1 MTEATIINGRE
12 VANKLRSEIKD
23 RVESLNAKGITPGLA
38 VVLVGDDPASEV
50 YVRMKG
56 RACDKMGIHENTFT
70 LPKETS
76 QDELLNL
83 VGELNQNDSYH
94 GILVQMPLPEQID
107 SDVIIDAISPEKDV
121 DGLHPVSTGRLVA
134 GKTGFIPC
142 TPYGILKMLQ
152 HYGIETDGKNAVVIG
167 RSILVGKPIANLLYQ
182 KNATGNATVTIC
194 HTHTKDLASHTR
206 RADIL
211 IVAAGSPNAVT
222 ADMIKPHATV
232 IDVGTNRVDDP
243 GSEKG
248 YKLVGDVDFE
258 NAKKV
263 ADYISPVPGGVG
275 PMTITMLLHNTTW
288 SAERKADI

>member
-12 VANKLRSEIKD
+12 VANKLRSEIKE
-23 RVESLNAKGITPGLA
+23 RVERLISQGVTPGLA

-56 RACDKMGIHENTFT
+56 RACERMGIHEKTFN

-76 QDELLNL
+76 QEELLEL
-83 VGELNQNDSYH
+83 VTELNNDDSYH

-142 TPYGILKMLQ
+142 TPYGILKMLK
-152 HYGIETDGKNAVVIG
+152 HYGIETDGKNAVVVG

-182 KNATGNATVTIC
+182 KNETGNATVTIC

-243 GSEKG
+243 DSEKG

-288 SAERKADI
+288 SAERSF

>member
-1 MTEATIINGRE
+1 LTEATIINGRE
-12 VANKLRSEIKD
+12 VANNLRSEIKE
-23 RVESLNAKGITPGLA
+23 RVERLISQGVTPGLA

-56 RACDKMGIHENTFT
+56 RACERMGIHEKTFN

-76 QDELLNL
+76 QEELLEL
-83 VGELNQNDSYH
+83 VTELNNDDSYH

-142 TPYGILKMLQ
+142 TPYGILKMLK
-152 HYGIETDGKNAVVIG
+152 HYGIETDGKNAVVVG

-182 KNATGNATVTIC
+182 KNETGNATVTIC

-243 GSEKG
+243 DSEKG

-288 SAERKADI
+288 SF

>member
-1 MTEATIINGRE
+1 LTEATIINGRE
-12 VANKLRSEIKD
+12 VANKLRSEIKE
-23 RVESLNAKGITPGLA
+23 RVERLISQGVTPGLA

-56 RACDKMGIHENTFT
+56 RACERMGIHEKTFN

-76 QDELLNL
+76 QEELLEL
-83 VGELNQNDSYH
+83 VTELNNDDSYH

-142 TPYGILKMLQ
+142 TPYGILKMLK
-152 HYGIETDGKNAVVIG
+152 HYGIETDGKNAVVVG

-182 KNATGNATVTIC
+182 KNETGNATVTIC

-243 GSEKG
+243 DSEKG

-288 SAERKADI
+288 SAERSF

>member
-1 MTEATIINGRE
+1 MTEATIIDGRE
-12 VANKLRSEIKD
+12 VANKLRSEIKE
-23 RVESLNAKGITPGLA
+23 RVEGLKSQGITPGLA

-56 RACDKMGIHENTFT
+56 RACEKMGIHEKTFN

-76 QDELLNL
+76 QEELLEL
-83 VGELNQNDSYH
+83 VTELNNDDSYH
-94 GILVQMPLPEQID
+94 GILVQMPLPKQID
-107 SDVIIDAISPEKDV
+107 ADVIINSISPEKDV

-134 GKTGFIPC
+134 GKAGFIPC
-142 TPYGILKMLQ
+142 TPYGILKLLH
-152 HYGIETDGKNAVVIG
+152 HYGIETDGKNAVVVG

-182 KNATGNATVTIC
+182 KNETGNATVTIC

-211 IVAAGSPNAVT
+211 IVAAGSPNAIT

-232 IDVGTNRVDDP
+232 IDVGTNRIDDP
-243 GSEKG
+243 ESEKG

-288 SAERKADI
+288 SAERKLRE

>member
-1 MTEATIINGRE
+1 LTEATIINGRE
-12 VANKLRSEIKD
+12 VANKLRSEIKE
-23 RVESLNAKGITPGLA
+23 RVEGLKSQGITPGLA

-56 RACDKMGIHENTFT
+56 RACERMGIHEKTFN

-76 QDELLNL
+76 QEELLEL
-83 VGELNQNDSYH
+83 VTELNNDDSYH

-142 TPYGILKMLQ
+142 TPYGILKMLK
-152 HYGIETDGKNAVVIG
+152 HYGIETDGKNAVVVG

-182 KNATGNATVTIC
+182 KNETGNATVTIC

-243 GSEKG
+243 DSEKG

-288 SAERKADI
+288 SAERSF

>member
-12 VANKLRSEIKD
+12 VANKLRSEIKE
-23 RVESLNAKGITPGLA
+23 RVEGLKSQGITPGLA

-56 RACDKMGIHENTFT
+56 RACERMGIHEKTFN

-76 QDELLNL
+76 QEELLEL
-83 VGELNQNDSYH
+83 VTELNNDDSYH

-142 TPYGILKMLQ
+142 TPYGILKMLK
-152 HYGIETDGKNAVVIG
+152 HYGIETDGKNAVVVG

-182 KNATGNATVTIC
+182 KNETGNATVTIC

-243 GSEKG
+243 DSEKG

-288 SAERKADI
+288 SAERSF